1 MSKFILSGFG
11 DEIADGLN
19 EQLRVMADEG
29 FGAIELRGVD
39 GRSIATYTPD
49 EARSLKRTLEA
60 AGFEVSA
67 IGSPIGKYDIT
78 EPLAPQ
84 LELTQRMVEVA
95 QVLDA
100 RYIRLFSFFMPEGR
114 ADQYR
119 DEVLRR
125 MRALKAVAHGSGV
138 MLLHENEADIYGDS
152 AARCVDLMR
161 ELCDED
167 FQLIFDASNFVQV
180 GEADVWAAWELL
192 REHVVYLHIKDSVRP
207 QAKREGRDMGFQ
219 GVSDSHR
226 LVGDGEGRVRDILC
240 DLRARGFEGYLSLEP
255 HLTNCE
261 LVPGDAPAK
270 WRAAAM
276 ALKGMI
282 AGLG

>member
-11 DEIADGLN
+11 DEIADSLG

-29 FGAIELRGVD
+29 FFAIELRGVN
-39 GRSIATYTPD
+39 GRSIATYSPD
-49 EARSLKRTLEA
+49 EARGIKRALDE
-60 AGFEVSA
+60 AGFVVSA

-78 EPLAPQ
+78 EPLEPQ
-84 LELTQRMVEVA
+84 LELMERMVGVA
-95 QVLDA
+95 RVLEA
-100 RYIRLFSFFMPEGR
+100 RYIRLFSFFLPEGS
-114 ADQYR
+114 ASLYR
-119 DEVLRR
+119 GEVLRR
-125 MRALKAVAHGSGV
+125 MRALKAVARGSGV
-138 MLLHENEADIYGDS
+138 MLLHENEADIYGDT
-152 AARCVDLMR
+152 AARCADLMR
-161 ELCDED
+161 ELCDAD

-207 QAKREGRDMGFQ
+207 GGKREGRDMGFQ

-226 LVGDGEGRVRDILC
+226 LVGDGEGRVRDILA

-261 LVPGDAPAK
+261 LVPGSAEDK
-270 WRAAAM
+270 WRAAAG
-276 ALKGMI
+276 ALKTMI